1 MNYVYSNHA
10 IEQMN
15 ARNITQATV
24 DAIIESPLQI
34 ILEDDKKIF
43 HGIIEEDNTKYLI
56 RIFVNR
62 LKQPNLI
69 ITVYKTSKIDKYYEG
84 KI

>member
-1 MNYVYSNHA
+1 MDFVYSNHA
-10 IEQMN
+10 IEQMY
-15 ARNITQATV
+15 ARNINQATV
-24 DAIIESPLQI
+24 ETIIENPLQI
-34 ILEDDKKIF
+34 ILEVDKKIF

>member
-1 MNYVYSNHA
+1 MNYIYSNHA
-10 IEQMN
+10 LEQMK
-15 ARNITQATV
+15 ARGISQEIV
-24 DAIIESPLQI
+24 DAIIENPLQV
-34 ILEDDKKIF
+34 ILEDDKKIV

-62 LKQPNLI
+62 IKQPNLI
-69 ITVYKTSKIDKYYEG
+69 ITVYRTSKIDKYYEG

>member
-1 MNYVYSNHA
+1 MK
-10 IEQMN
+10 
-15 ARNITQATV
+15 ARGISQEIV
-24 DAIIESPLQI
+24 DAIIENPLQV
-34 ILEDDKKIF
+34 ILEDDKKIV
-43 HGIIEEDNTKYLI
+43 HGIVEEDNTKCLI

-62 LKQPNLI
+62 MKQPNLI

>member
-1 MNYVYSNHA
+1 MNYRYSNHA
-10 IEQMN
+10 IEQMK
-15 ARNITQATV
+15 ARNISQEIV
-24 DAIIESPLQI
+24 DAIIEKPLQI

-43 HGIIEEDNTKYLI
+43 HGIIEEENIKYLI

-62 LKQPNLI
+62 MKQPNLI